1 MYLLKFLII
10 LEQISDGRSINYA
23 KAVSLPYWLMF
34 CVLTRAIFLYI
45 CIQQPTAYAN
55 DNFYQVFVMYLAW
68 YANHRGHRGYCESL
82 LIRFLFVACT
92 YHRRR
97 FGRPKIIVCMPILCI
112 NPWFW
117 ALSITFRFSAS
128 GTVVS
133 AGVGCQLVQA
143 LEGSFNT
150 IEIDQSHKTP
160 VLEAMAFTERCSLV
174 WFMKIRVVV
183 SSLA

>member
-34 CVLTRAIFLYI
+34 CVRYFYI

-68 YANHRGHRGYCESL
+68 YADRRGHRGYCESL

-97 FGRPKIIVCMPILCI
+97 FGRPKIIVCTSILCI

-117 ALSITFRFSAS
+117 ALSITFRFS

-133 AGVGCQLVQA
+133 AGVGRQLVQA

-160 VLEAMAFTERCSLV
+160 VLEAMAFTERHSLV